1 MMKPVKLLFVVL
13 GLMVANPLFAAD
25 ASNYSEDYSQPEEYG
40 AEDNYT
46 ENSAA
51 DYTATDYTD
60 SEQYNYDQSDDTSDA
75 NWEAEA
81 KAYCEE
87 LASYED
93 PSFRETYLQDC
104 LLSQLGQ

>member
-1 MMKPVKLLFVVL
+1 MKPVKLLFVVL

-25 ASNYSEDYSQPEEYG
+25 ASNYSEDYSQSEEYS
-40 AEDNYT
+40 AEDDYT

-51 DYTATDYTD
+51 DYTAADYTD

>member
-1 MMKPVKLLFVVL
+1 MKPVKLLFVVL

-40 AEDNYT
+40 AED
-46 ENSAA
+46 
-51 DYTATDYTD
+51 DYTD

>member
-40 AEDNYT
+40 AEDDYT
-46 ENSAA
+46 DNSAA

-60 SEQYNYDQSDDTSDA
+60 SEQYNYDQSEDTSDA
-75 NWEAEA
+75 TGKPKQRPTVKNWPAMKIRA
-81 KAYCEE
+81 FVKPICRIAC
-87 LASYED
+87 
-93 PSFRETYLQDC
+93 
-104 LLSQLGQ
+104 

>member
-1 MMKPVKLLFVVL
+1 MKPVKSLFVVL

-25 ASNYSEDYSQPEEYG
+25 ASNYSEDYSQSEEYS
-40 AEDNYT
+40 AEDDYT

-51 DYTATDYTD
+51 DYTAADYTD

>member
-1 MMKPVKLLFVVL
+1 MKPVKLLFVVL

-25 ASNYSEDYSQPEEYG
+25 ASNYSEDYSQSEEYS
-40 AEDNYT
+40 AED
-46 ENSAA
+46 
-51 DYTATDYTD
+51 DYTD
-60 SEQYNYDQSDDTSDA
+60 SEQYNYDQSDDTTDA

>member
-1 MMKPVKLLFVVL
+1 MKPVKLLFVVL

-25 ASNYSEDYSQPEEYG
+25 ASNYSEDYSQSEEYS
-40 AEDNYT
+40 AEDDYT
-46 ENSAA
+46 ENSV
-51 DYTATDYTD
+51 TD